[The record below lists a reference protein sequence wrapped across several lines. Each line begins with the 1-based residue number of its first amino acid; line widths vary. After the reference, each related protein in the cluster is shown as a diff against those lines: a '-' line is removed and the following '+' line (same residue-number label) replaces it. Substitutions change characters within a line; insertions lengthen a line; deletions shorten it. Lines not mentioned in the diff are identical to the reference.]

1 MSRIIE
7 CITNP
12 NCEKV
17 IECEEK
23 IDCTMA
29 VERGN
34 GLTRYV
40 CGITPCQYSQK
51 GISDKCET

>member
-1 MSRIIE
+1 MIGIIE
-7 CITNP
+7 CITNT

-17 IECEEK
+17 MECEEK

-29 VERGN
+29 VERGK

-40 CGITPCQYSQK
+40 CGRTPCQYSK
-51 GISDKCET
+51 KDVSDKCET